1 MRTMLALVATAVLL
15 SVAPVPTTA
24 QTGKVIA
31 VADFAN
37 ISVDSGLIPSAQL
50 SEVLRTLLQ
59 QRLPA
64 PSRVISGDAVRAAMR
79 AQGFTTNDLIYPS
92 RVAAVAQALGA
103 DWVVTGTWTQ
113 LRFISRG
120 TAEDPGAP
128 SIRQGDPFAIAAVEV
143 QVIEVSTRRRLLD
156 DRFIGEAGGGDLGA
170 LYLAASEALRD
181 AAARIARL

>member
-1 MRTMLALVATAVLL
+1 MRTMLALVGAVVLL
-15 SVAPVPTTA
+15 SLAPVPTAA
-24 QTGKVIA
+24 QTGKVIV

-37 ISVDSGLIPSAQL
+37 ISVDRGLLPSAQL

-113 LRFISRG
+113 LRFIGRG
-120 TAEDPGAP
+120 TVEDPGPA
-128 SIRQGDPFAIAAVEV
+128 IRQGDVCAVADVEITV
-143 QVIEVSTRRRLLD
+143 MEASTRRRLLE
-156 DRFIGEAGGGDLGA
+156 DRFSGRSSGGDLGS
-170 LYLAASEALRD
+170 LFIAATEALRF

>member
-1 MRTMLALVATAVLL
+1 MRTTLVLASAVILL
-15 SVAPVPTTA
+15 GLASAPATA
-24 QTGKVIA
+24 QTGKVIV

-50 SEVLRTLLQ
+50 SDVLRTLLQ

-64 PSRVISGDAVRAAMR
+64 QTRVISGDAVRAAMR
-79 AQGFTTNDLIYPS
+79 AQGFTTSDLVYPS
-92 RVAAVAQALGA
+92 RVAAVAQTLGA

-128 SIRQGDPFAIAAVEV
+128 SIRQGDPFAIAAVE
-143 QVIEVSTRRRLLD
+143 
-156 DRFIGEAGGGDLGA
+156 
-170 LYLAASEALRD
+170 
-181 AAARIARL
+181 

>member
-1 MRTMLALVATAVLL
+1 MLALVSAIVLL
-15 SVAPVPTTA
+15 SLASPPTAA
-24 QTGKVIA
+24 QTGKVI
-31 VADFAN
+31 VVTDFAN
-37 ISVDSGLIPSAQL
+37 ISVDSGLLPSAKL
-50 SEVLRTLLQ
+50 SDVLRTLLQ

-64 PSRVISGDAVRAAMR
+64 PSRVISGDSVRATMR

-113 LRFISRG
+113 LRFIGHG

-128 SIRQGDPFAIAAVEV
+128 SIRQGDAFAVADVEITV
-143 QVIEVSTRRRLLD
+143 MEASTRRRLLE
-156 DRFIGEAGGGDLGA
+156 DRFSGRSPGGDLGS
-170 LYLAASEALRD
+170 LFIAATEALRF